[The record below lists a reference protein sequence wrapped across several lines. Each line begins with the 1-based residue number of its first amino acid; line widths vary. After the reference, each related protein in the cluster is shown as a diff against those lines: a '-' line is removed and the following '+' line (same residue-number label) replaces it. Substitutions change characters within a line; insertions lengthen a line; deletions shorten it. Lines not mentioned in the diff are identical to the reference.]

1 MAHRRRG
8 RVIRK
13 EVLAKKGNSTIKLVI
28 YKKAPGRGV
37 TNPRSRKK

>member
-1 MAHRRRG
+1 MAHRRKG

-13 EVLAKKGNSTIKLVI
+13 EVWAKRGNSTVKLVV
-28 YKKAPGRGV
+28 YNKAPGRSA